1 MLEIYTVLSFTLHL
15 ADCKAKGINF
25 FNLLLC
31 LNHLI
36 TGNYISKPLEEY
48 YCKWKKKACYNTS
61 TTCFSS
67 AISLLCNK
75 CTDLLKI

>member
-1 MLEIYTVLSFTLHL
+1 MSICILGWIINMLEIYTVLSFTLHL

-36 TGNYISKPLEEY
+36 TSNYISKPLEE
-48 YCKWKKKACYNTS
+48 
-61 TTCFSS
+61 
-67 AISLLCNK
+67 
-75 CTDLLKI
+75 